1 MAKNP
6 NERLDARH
14 VIYCAGTGG
23 GKTTAIHNLGL
34 IPKKEDVVIFDTYGT
49 FNRLGGRAVHKA
61 HTLSVFY
68 KKLVK
73 LRAGKKPFVLA
84 FVGGRTYKQFELF
97 NKMVWGVA
105 DGSKALHIVYEELI
119 RFVTSTAKA
128 EGMLA
133 EIYQGGRKF
142 GLVAHAVFQRG
153 QEVPKTVLRGSQ
165 IKWVGKCD
173 GKQDAKYWEN
183 EIDVPANDIANLKP
197 LEYYLKFAGIGNVEK
212 GKLRPLGFK
221 PDKLKQGKLSA

>member
-14 VIYCAGTGG
+14 VVYCGGTGS

-34 IPKKEDVVIFDTYGT
+34 IPKTENVVIFDTYGT
-49 FNRLGGRAVHKA
+49 YQRLSGRYVYKA
-61 HTLSVFY
+61 RTLPQFY
-68 KKLVK
+68 KKLARLMV
-73 LRAGKKPFVLA
+73 GKKPFVLA
-84 FVGGRTYKQFELF
+84 YVGGRTLAQFELF
-97 NKMVWGVA
+97 NRMIWSVA
-105 DGSKALHIVYEELI
+105 DGGKPLHIVYEELI

-128 EGMLA
+128 EGMLG

-142 GLVAHAVFQRG
+142 GLVAHAIFQRG

-173 GKQDAKYWEN
+173 GFQDAKYWEK
-183 EIDVPANDIANLKP
+183 EIDVPASDIANLES
-197 LEYYLKFAGIGNVEK
+197 LNYYLKRAGIGNVTK
-212 GKLRPLGFK
+212 GKLKPLRG
-221 PDKLKQGKLSA
+221 